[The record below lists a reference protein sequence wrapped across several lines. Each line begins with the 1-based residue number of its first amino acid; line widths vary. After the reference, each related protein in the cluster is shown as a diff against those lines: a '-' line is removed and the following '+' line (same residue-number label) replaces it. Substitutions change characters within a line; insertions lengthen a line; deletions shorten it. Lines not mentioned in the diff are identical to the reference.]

1 MRSLERNKQTLYY
14 ALYGTKII
22 EYEKDEDGNILY
34 VDINGVQVPIEKSVT
49 TGYSTP
55 VKFRANI
62 SAGKGDSETAV
73 FGTSLDFTRT
83 ISSCDMTV
91 PIKQTS
97 LVWYETIPVLNA
109 DGTANKD
116 SADYSIAAPIAKSLN
131 SLTIALKAITKN
143 EVE

>member
-14 ALYGTKII
+14 ALYGAKII
-22 EYEKDEDGNILY
+22 EYEKDENGNILY
-34 VDINGVQVPIEKSVT
+34 VDIDGVQVPIEKGVT
-49 TGYSTP
+49 TGYSAP
-55 VKFRANI
+55 VLFKANI

-83 ISSCDMTV
+83 ISSCNMNL

-97 LVWYETIPVLNA
+97 LIWYETTPILNA

-116 SADYSIAAPIAKSLN
+116 SADYSIAAPIARSLN

>member
-1 MRSLERNKQTLYY
+1 MRDLERNKQTLYY
-14 ALYGTKII
+14 ALYGAKII
-22 EYEKDEDGNILY
+22 EYEKDDDGNIIY
-34 VDINGVQVPIEKSVT
+34 VDIDGVQVPIEKSVKI
-49 TGYSTP
+49 GYSAP
-55 VKFRANI
+55 VELDANI

-83 ISSCDMTV
+83 ISTCDMTV

-97 LVWYETIPVLNA
+97 LVWYETIPVLNT

-116 SADYSIAAPIAKSLN
+116 SADYSIAAPIARSLN
-131 SLTIALKAITKN
+131 SLTIAIKAITKN

>member
-1 MRSLERNKQTLYY
+1 MRDLERNKQTLYY
-14 ALYGTKII
+14 ALYGAKII

-34 VDINGVQVPIEKSVT
+34 IDIGGVQVPIEKGVT
-49 TGYSTP
+49 TGYSAP
-55 VKFRANI
+55 VLFKANI

-83 ISSCDMTV
+83 ISTCDMTV

-97 LVWYETIPVLNA
+97 LIWFETIPVLNV

-116 SADYSIAAPIAKSLN
+116 SADYTVAAPIARSLN
-131 SLTIALKAITKN
+131 SLTIAIKAITKN
-143 EVE
+143 EVM

>member
-1 MRSLERNKQTLYY
+1 MRDLERNKQTLYY
-14 ALYGTKII
+14 ALYGKKII

-34 VDINGVQVPIEKSVT
+34 VDIDGVQVPIEKSVKI
-49 TGYSTP
+49 GYSAP
-55 VKFRANI
+55 VELDANI

-116 SADYSIAAPIAKSLN
+116 SADYSIAAPIARSLN
-131 SLTIALKAITKN
+131 SLTIAIKAITKN